1 MTLNILPFDPL
12 PPGIGP
18 TSESAVIV
26 TPDKFSVSP
35 AQNAKGPSAITVTFG
50 PDKIDVVYV
59 DVVSEQTP

>member
-35 AQNAKGPSAITVTFG
+35 AQNAKGPSATTVTFG
-50 PDKIDVVYV
+50 SDKTEVV
-59 DVVSEQTP
+59 